1 MAFLNKQTLSLII
14 FLIPTSFVIGIA
26 LTELIVFL
34 SILLFFIFNRDWS
47 LYLEKKI
54 IFLLIFSFYIFL
66 NAKLQILDNLKF
78 SSYLHFRFVF
88 LSLSIIYFCQI
99 IQRSNKNLFLLLV
112 SPIFLILFDVIFQF
126 FSGANLLGFQ
136 IINGRISSFFND
148 ELVLGSFLVRLWP
161 IIIWAMFFFNIDLKK
176 NFFYIIIF
184 FSFYLISIYLS
195 AERTSFF
202 LSIIFIFGIF
212 LFIQSLRKIFVVS
225 ITAFLIFAF
234 SISNFK
240 IGNVDPSGRIILKT
254 FNQITNYK
262 YTEIDRTKHGL
273 DTKNYK
279 VFSNTH
285 EGHIILSLNLF
296 NENKI
301 FGIGPKGFRYYCRSV
316 EYDPPLG
323 VCSTHPHNISI
334 QILTELGL
342 IGLIFYCISGL
353 FVLYNFFGPIL
364 RKKFSNEYLAF
375 YSAALGLYINLFPLI
390 PGGNFFNNWI
400 SIMLYFNIG
409 FYLYSYKKC
418 INK

>member
-1 MAFLNKQTLSLII
+1 MAFLNKQNFSLIL
-14 FLIPTSFVIGIA
+14 FLIPISFVIGIA
-26 LTELIVFL
+26 LTEFLVFFG
-34 SILLFFIFNRDWS
+34 ILLFFIFNRDQS
-47 LYLEKKI
+47 LYLDKKI

-66 NAKLQILDNLKF
+66 NAKFQILDDLKF
-78 SSYLHFRFVF
+78 SSYFHFRFVF
-88 LSLSIIYFCQI
+88 LSLSIVYFCQI
-99 IQRSNKNLFLLLV
+99 IRKSNKNIFLLFI
-112 SPIFLILFDVIFQF
+112 SPILIILFDAIFQF
-126 FSGANLLGFQ
+126 LSGTNLLGFQ

-161 IIIWAMFFFNIDLKK
+161 TIIWGIFFFNIDLKK
-176 NFFYIIIF
+176 NFFYLIIF

-195 AERTSFF
+195 GERTSFF
-202 LSIIFIFGIF
+202 LGIIFIFGIF
-212 LFIQSLRKIFVVS
+212 LFIKSLRKIIVVS
-225 ITAFLIFAF
+225 ITTFLIFAF
-234 SISNFK
+234 SISYFK

-279 VFSNTH
+279 VFSNSH

-301 FGIGPKGFRYYCRSV
+301 FGVGPKGFRYYCRSV
-316 EYDPPLG
+316 QYDPPLG
-323 VCSTHPHNISI
+323 ICSTHPHNISV

-353 FVLYNFFGPIL
+353 FILYNFFGPIL
-364 RKKFSNEYLAF
+364 RKEFSNEYLAF
-375 YSAALGLYINLFPLI
+375 YSATLGLFINLFPFI

-400 SIMLYFNIG
+400 SIMLYYNIG

>member
-1 MAFLNKQTLSLII
+1 MIFLNKQNLSLIL
-14 FLIPTSFVIGIA
+14 FLIPISFVIGIA
-26 LTELIVFL
+26 LTEFFVFF

-47 LYLEKKI
+47 LYLDKKI
-54 IFLLIFSFYIFL
+54 IFLFIFSFYIFL
-66 NAKLQILDNLKF
+66 NAKFQIFDNLRF
-78 SSYLHFRFVF
+78 SSFFHFRFVF

-99 IQRSNKNLFLLLV
+99 IEKSNKNLSLLLV
-112 SPIFLILFDVIFQF
+112 SPILIILFDVILQF
-126 FSGANLLGFQ
+126 LSGTNLLGFQ
-136 IINGRISSFFND
+136 VINERISSFFKD
-148 ELVLGSFLVRLWP
+148 ELVLGSFLVRLLP
-161 IIIWAMFFFNIDLKK
+161 IILWGIFFFNLSLKK
-176 NFFYIIIF
+176 NFFYLIVF

-195 AERTSFF
+195 GERTSFF
-202 LSIIFIFGIF
+202 LSIIFILGIF
-212 LFIQSLRKIFVVS
+212 FAIRGLRKIFLVS
-225 ITAFLIFAF
+225 ITTFLIFAF
-234 SISNFK
+234 SISYFK
-240 IGNVDPSGRIILKT
+240 IGNFDPSGRIILKT

-262 YTEIDRTKHGL
+262 YTKIDRTKHGL

-285 EGHIILSLNLF
+285 QGHIILSLNLF

-301 FGIGPKGFRYYCRSV
+301 FGVGPKGFRYYCRSV

-323 VCSTHPHNISI
+323 ICSTHPHNISV

-342 IGLIFYCISGL
+342 IGSIFYLISGL

-364 RKKFSNEYLAF
+364 RKEFSNEYLAF
-375 YSAALGLYINLFPLI
+375 YSAALGIFINLFPFI

-400 SIMLYFNIG
+400 SIILYYNIG

>member
-1 MAFLNKQTLSLII
+1 MAFLNKQNFSLIL
-14 FLIPTSFVIGIA
+14 FLIPISFVIGIA
-26 LTELIVFL
+26 LTEFLVFFG
-34 SILLFFIFNRDWS
+34 ILLFFIFNRDQS
-47 LYLEKKI
+47 LYLDKKI

-66 NAKLQILDNLKF
+66 NAKFQILDDLKF
-78 SSYLHFRFVF
+78 SSYFHFRFVF
-88 LSLSIIYFCQI
+88 LSLSIVYFCQI
-99 IQRSNKNLFLLLV
+99 IRKSNKNIFLLFI
-112 SPIFLILFDVIFQF
+112 SPILIILFDAIFQF
-126 FSGANLLGFQ
+126 LSGTNLLGFQ

-161 IIIWAMFFFNIDLKK
+161 TIIWGIFFFNIDLKK
-176 NFFYIIIF
+176 NFFYLIIF

-195 AERTSFF
+195 GERTSFF
-202 LSIIFIFGIF
+202 LGIIFIFGIF
-212 LFIQSLRKIFVVS
+212 LFIKSLRKIIVVS
-225 ITAFLIFAF
+225 ITTFLIFAF
-234 SISNFK
+234 SISYFK

-279 VFSNTH
+279 VFSNSH

-301 FGIGPKGFRYYCRSV
+301 FGVGPKGFRYYCRSV
-316 EYDPPLG
+316 QYDPPLG
-323 VCSTHPHNISI
+323 ICSTHPHNISV

-353 FVLYNFFGPIL
+353 FILYNFFGPIL
-364 RKKFSNEYLAF
+364 RKEFSNEYLAF
-375 YSAALGLYINLFPLI
+375 YSATLGLFINLFPFI

-400 SIMLYFNIG
+400 SIILYYNIG